1 MRFLRFIGGIIVFFW
16 ILGLAFRIAG
26 KLIHLLLIIAV
37 IMFLYDF
44 FFGRRY

>member
-1 MRFLRFIGGIIVFFW
+1 MHFLRFIGGIIVFFW

-37 IMFLYDF
+37 LMFLYDLLF
-44 FFGRRY
+44 KRRF